1 MNEQEKQ
8 EIEEFMKRTNALA
21 MLVAGMMAVLDDKI
35 PDFRK
40 ELKGAIERQQGGNP
54 SLKAHI
60 DLALSIIDGLRHFV
74 RNYDTTRW
82 RRPLDWGRSNI
93 NAASCGEVRESGLTG
108 VTRNHVSP
116 CGSGG
121 SNPPLSARQS
131 GMLPY
136 IMEKR

>member
-54 SLKAHI
+54 SLKEHI

-74 RNYDTTRW
+74 RN
-82 RRPLDWGRSNI
+82 
-93 NAASCGEVRESGLTG
+93 
-108 VTRNHVSP
+108 
-116 CGSGG
+116 
-121 SNPPLSARQS
+121 
-131 GMLPY
+131 
-136 IMEKR
+136 